1 MKQATMIMLTDNI
14 GGYSQTICSREQM
27 ITPFVVVVVVIWYQ
41 RPKLLLVSKVFGRER

>member
-27 ITPFVVVVVVIWYQ
+27 ITPFVVVVVVVVVIDMV
-41 RPKLLLVSKVFGRER
+41 PKTKAVIGF